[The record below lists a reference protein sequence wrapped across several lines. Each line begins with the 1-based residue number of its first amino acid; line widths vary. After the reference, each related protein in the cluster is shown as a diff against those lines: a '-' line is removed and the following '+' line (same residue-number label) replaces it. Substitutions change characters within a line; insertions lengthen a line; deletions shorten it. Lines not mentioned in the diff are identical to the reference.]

1 MKWLM
6 VGSAVALSVIT
17 ISSTCHLRSWRDWAV
32 FLANAAVWQGVGIYA
47 WQYWAEIEERERAS
61 GHDSN

>member
-6 VGSAVALSVIT
+6 VGSAVVLSVIT
-17 ISSTCHLRSWRDWAV
+17 ISGTCHLLSWRDWAA
-32 FLANAAVWQGVGIYA
+32 FLANAVVWQGLGIFA
-47 WQYWAEIEERERAS
+47 WQYWSAVEERERAS